1 MIRINLK
8 MQIKI
13 RLMLLQFLNQLK
25 LRNLKMLL
33 NNLFKNKMKL
43 NLSKSQKQNN
53 SNSQAL
59 INDADGDISGDQVNH
74 QENACFSGETTS

>member
-1 MIRINLK
+1 
-8 MQIKI
+8 
-13 RLMLLQFLNQLK
+13 MLLQFLNQLK
-25 LRNLKMLL
+25 LKNLKMLL

-59 INDADGDISGDQVNH
+59 ITMQMGISVVIKL
-74 QENACFSGETTS
+74 TTKKRLLLR